1 MKKLL
6 AILVSIAMM
15 LSSVAAFAAASPE
28 ALNVA
33 APHVPVG
40 AKVVSTGESSKHYEL
55 TYRDEATGDEYK
67 VVLHKNPLSV
77 KKVDIDYKDK
87 KGSKTVV
94 LTEAQVAAQVLG
106 AYPGAAINGIFGE
119 KDDGLFE
126 YVAIFERD
134 GYLYQMKYNAEDGV
148 SIDGKIKASAPA

>member
-1 MKKLL
+1 MP
-6 AILVSIAMM
+6 A
-15 LSSVAAFAAASPE
+15 
-28 ALNVA
+28 
-33 APHVPVG
+33 G
-40 AKVVSTGESSKHYEL
+40 AKVVSTGEDSNHYEL
-55 TYRDEATGDEYK
+55 TYRVEATGDEYK

-106 AYPGAAINGIFGE
+106 AYPGAAINGIFVE
-119 KDDGLFE
+119 KDSGLFE

-134 GYLYQMKYNAEDGV
+134 GYLYQMLQRQGWREHRRQDQGV
-148 SIDGKIKASAPA
+148 RPCSSPAGEQFILMIRPRPARWSK